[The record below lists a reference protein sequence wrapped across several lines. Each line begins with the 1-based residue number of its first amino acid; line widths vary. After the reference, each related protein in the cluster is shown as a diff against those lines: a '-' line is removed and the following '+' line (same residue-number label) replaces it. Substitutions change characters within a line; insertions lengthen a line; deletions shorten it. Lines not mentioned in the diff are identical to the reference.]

1 MYVVKE
7 SDKSVMPASLSIH
20 TEAMV
25 AVAMGSKDFFFFQM
39 TLTISDS
46 YL

>member
-7 SDKSVMPASLSIH
+7 SDKSVIH